1 MAYKGFDDDVMCD
14 VMCSLRQRG
23 VAYKGFASNITDLQ
37 AIPAHVIDRAVAV
50 QEPPVQS
57 LIVEPREGAKLK
69 VCPCLCV
76 RMSVCLCVCVFVC
89 LRVCTSACLCVCV
102 SACLCVCV
110 SVCLCVC
117 VSVRLY
123 VRRMR
128 MHRHA
133 ACARTERAQG
143 PSMRKDRARSST
155 LEHRHNTQSE

>member
-1 MAYKGFDDDVMCD
+1 VAYKGFDDDVMCD
-14 VMCSLRQRG
+14 VMCSLWQRG

-89 LRVCTSACLCVCV
+89 LRVCVSVRLRVCV
-102 SACLCVCV
+102 SVCLRVCVSVCLCVCV

-117 VSVRLY
+117 ASVCKAY
-123 VRRMR
+123 AHAPACGMR
-128 MHRHA
+128 KDR
-133 ACARTERAQG
+133 ACARTEHAQG
-143 PSMRKDRARSST
+143 PST
-155 LEHRHNTQSE
+155 LEHARAPP